1 MPASAT
7 KILIIDDD
15 ADLVS
20 LLTDNLQL
28 EGFSPSP
35 AYNGEDG
42 LLKLSQENFD
52 LVILDVM
59 MPGMKGTEV
68 LAKIREHS
76 HIPVIMLTARGDPAD
91 RIIGLELGADDYVPK
106 PFTPREL
113 VARIRAI
120 LRRTASQ
127 ESPVTP
133 LVVGPL
139 TVNPAQRRVWVTATK
154 KNIELTST
162 EFSLFEMLGRNLGQ
176 RVSKADI
183 YTQVLGRD
191 MGRYDRAIDVHVSA
205 LRHKLNGFRSHDLH
219 REHPGIRL
227 QMSVLDDSRQ
237 LISMQKRGFF
247 SLQGEH
253 LLADP
258 CGSDRRYDAV
268 RIFGI
273 RRRLGF
279 SESGPYSAP

>member
-76 HIPVIMLTARGDPAD
+76 LYPGHHADSERRSRG
-91 RIIGLELGADDYVPK
+91 
-106 PFTPREL
+106 
-113 VARIRAI
+113 
-120 LRRTASQ
+120 Q
-127 ESPVTP
+127 
-133 LVVGPL
+133 
-139 TVNPAQRRVWVTATK
+139 N
-154 KNIELTST
+154 
-162 EFSLFEMLGRNLGQ
+162 
-176 RVSKADI
+176 
-183 YTQVLGRD
+183 
-191 MGRYDRAIDVHVSA
+191 
-205 LRHKLNGFRSHDLH
+205 H
-219 REHPGIRL
+219 RP
-227 QMSVLDDSRQ
+227 
-237 LISMQKRGFF
+237 
-247 SLQGEH
+247 
-253 LLADP
+253 
-258 CGSDRRYDAV
+258 
-268 RIFGI
+268 
-273 RRRLGF
+273 
-279 SESGPYSAP
+279 

>member
-76 HIPVIMLTARGDPAD
+76 HIPAIMLTARGDRAD
-91 RIIGLELGADDYVPK
+91 RIIVLELG
-106 PFTPREL
+106 
-113 VARIRAI
+113 
-120 LRRTASQ
+120 
-127 ESPVTP
+127 
-133 LVVGPL
+133 
-139 TVNPAQRRVWVTATK
+139 
-154 KNIELTST
+154 
-162 EFSLFEMLGRNLGQ
+162 
-176 RVSKADI
+176 
-183 YTQVLGRD
+183 
-191 MGRYDRAIDVHVSA
+191 
-205 LRHKLNGFRSHDLH
+205 
-219 REHPGIRL
+219 
-227 QMSVLDDSRQ
+227 
-237 LISMQKRGFF
+237 
-247 SLQGEH
+247 
-253 LLADP
+253 
-258 CGSDRRYDAV
+258 
-268 RIFGI
+268 
-273 RRRLGF
+273 
-279 SESGPYSAP
+279 SED

>member
-1 MPASAT
+1 
-7 KILIIDDD
+7 
-15 ADLVS
+15 
-20 LLTDNLQL
+20 
-28 EGFSPSP
+28 
-35 AYNGEDG
+35 
-42 LLKLSQENFD
+42 
-52 LVILDVM
+52 M

-139 TVNPAQRRVWVTATK
+139 TVNLAQRRVWVTATK

-162 EFSLFEMLGRNLGQ
+162 EFSLLKCSGGI
-176 RVSKADI
+176 S
-183 YTQVLGRD
+183 
-191 MGRYDRAIDVHVSA
+191 VSA
-205 LRHKLNGFRSHDLH
+205 FPRR
-219 REHPGIRL
+219 
-227 QMSVLDDSRQ
+227 
-237 LISMQKRGFF
+237 IS
-247 SLQGEH
+247 
-253 LLADP
+253 
-258 CGSDRRYDAV
+258 
-268 RIFGI
+268 I
-273 RRRLGF
+273 RRFSAGTWAATTGRLT
-279 SESGPYSAP
+279 SM

>member
-120 LRRTASQ
+120 LRGSGVSCHASRCRSSHCQSGTAPRVGHRDEKEHRT
-127 ESPVTP
+127 
-133 LVVGPL
+133 
-139 TVNPAQRRVWVTATK
+139 
-154 KNIELTST
+154 
-162 EFSLFEMLGRNLGQ
+162 
-176 RVSKADI
+176 DI
-183 YTQVLGRD
+183 
-191 MGRYDRAIDVHVSA
+191 DRI
-205 LRHKLNGFRSHDLH
+205 
-219 REHPGIRL
+219 
-227 QMSVLDDSRQ
+227 
-237 LISMQKRGFF
+237 
-247 SLQGEH
+247 
-253 LLADP
+253 LA
-258 CGSDRRYDAV
+258 
-268 RIFGI
+268 F
-273 RRRLGF
+273 
-279 SESGPYSAP
+279 

>member
-113 VARIRAI
+113 VARIFCAAPRARSP
-120 LRRTASQ
+120 LSRR
-127 ESPVTP
+127 
-133 LVVGPL
+133 
-139 TVNPAQRRVWVTATK
+139 
-154 KNIELTST
+154 
-162 EFSLFEMLGRNLGQ
+162 SL
-176 RVSKADI
+176 
-183 YTQVLGRD
+183 
-191 MGRYDRAIDVHVSA
+191 
-205 LRHKLNGFRSHDLH
+205 
-219 REHPGIRL
+219 
-227 QMSVLDDSRQ
+227 SVLSPSTRH
-237 LISMQKRGFF
+237 S
-247 SLQGEH
+247 
-253 LLADP
+253 AA
-258 CGSDRRYDAV
+258 CGSPRRK
-268 RIFGI
+268 RI
-273 RRRLGF
+273 
-279 SESGPYSAP
+279 SS

>member
-113 VARIRAI
+113 VA
-120 LRRTASQ
+120 
-127 ESPVTP
+127 
-133 LVVGPL
+133 
-139 TVNPAQRRVWVTATK
+139 NPR
-154 KNIELTST
+154 
-162 EFSLFEMLGRNLGQ
+162 
-176 RVSKADI
+176 
-183 YTQVLGRD
+183 
-191 MGRYDRAIDVHVSA
+191 
-205 LRHKLNGFRSHDLH
+205 
-219 REHPGIRL
+219 
-227 QMSVLDDSRQ
+227 
-237 LISMQKRGFF
+237 
-247 SLQGEH
+247 
-253 LLADP
+253 
-258 CGSDRRYDAV
+258 
-268 RIFGI
+268 
-273 RRRLGF
+273 
-279 SESGPYSAP
+279 YSAPHREPGVPCHAARCRSSHRQPGTAPRVGHRDEKEYRADIDRVLAF

>member
-1 MPASAT
+1 
-7 KILIIDDD
+7 
-15 ADLVS
+15 
-20 LLTDNLQL
+20 
-28 EGFSPSP
+28 
-35 AYNGEDG
+35 
-42 LLKLSQENFD
+42 
-52 LVILDVM
+52 M

-120 LRRTASQ
+120 LRRTAGQ

-205 LRHKLNGFRSHDLH
+205 LRHKLNDAVGPAISIASIRGF
-219 REHPGIRL
+219 GY
-227 QMSVLDDSRQ
+227 QMSVLDDSA
-237 LISMQKRGFF
+237 S
-247 SLQGEH
+247 
-253 LLADP
+253 
-258 CGSDRRYDAV
+258 
-268 RIFGI
+268 
-273 RRRLGF
+273 
-279 SESGPYSAP
+279 

>member
-133 LVVGPL
+133 LVVGQPG
-139 TVNPAQRRVWVTATK
+139 TAPRVGHRDEK
-154 KNIELTST
+154 EY
-162 EFSLFEMLGRNLGQ
+162 R
-176 RVSKADI
+176 ADI
-183 YTQVLGRD
+183 DRVL
-191 MGRYDRAIDVHVSA
+191 A
-205 LRHKLNGFRSHDLH
+205 F
-219 REHPGIRL
+219 
-227 QMSVLDDSRQ
+227 
-237 LISMQKRGFF
+237 
-247 SLQGEH
+247 
-253 LLADP
+253 
-258 CGSDRRYDAV
+258 
-268 RIFGI
+268 
-273 RRRLGF
+273 
-279 SESGPYSAP
+279 

>member
-76 HIPVIMLTARGDPAD
+76 HIPVIMLTARG
-91 RIIGLELGADDYVPK
+91 GLENQMEGLDSGADAYFEK
-106 PFTPREL
+106 PVDFGLLKLTVQNIFRQQQNLKEHYARNYFVDSREL
-113 VARIRAI
+113 AANQQDNKFISRLIEIIESRIDQPDMDVSYIASELSMSRSKLYAKVKSLTDKSI
-120 LRRTASQ
+120 TRRQCS
-127 ESPVTP
+127 
-133 LVVGPL
+133 
-139 TVNPAQRRVWVTATK
+139 
-154 KNIELTST
+154 
-162 EFSLFEMLGRNLGQ
+162 
-176 RVSKADI
+176 
-183 YTQVLGRD
+183 
-191 MGRYDRAIDVHVSA
+191 
-205 LRHKLNGFRSHDLH
+205 
-219 REHPGIRL
+219 
-227 QMSVLDDSRQ
+227 
-237 LISMQKRGFF
+237 
-247 SLQGEH
+247 
-253 LLADP
+253 
-258 CGSDRRYDAV
+258 
-268 RIFGI
+268 
-273 RRRLGF
+273 
-279 SESGPYSAP
+279 

>member
-162 EFSLFEMLGRNLGQ
+162 EFSLFEMLGRN
-176 RVSKADI
+176 K
-183 YTQVLGRD
+183 
-191 MGRYDRAIDVHVSA
+191 SA
-205 LRHKLNGFRSHDLH
+205 LRKSQPLASILRAKGRAPLRGVLMRHQRSTSS
-219 REHPGIRL
+219 IRKASM
-227 QMSVLDDSRQ
+227 MSPSLMSWN
-237 LISMQKRGFF
+237 F
-247 SLQGEH
+247 SKVMPH
-253 LLADP
+253 
-258 CGSDRRYDAV
+258 S
-268 RIFGI
+268 
-273 RRRLGF
+273 
-279 SESGPYSAP
+279 